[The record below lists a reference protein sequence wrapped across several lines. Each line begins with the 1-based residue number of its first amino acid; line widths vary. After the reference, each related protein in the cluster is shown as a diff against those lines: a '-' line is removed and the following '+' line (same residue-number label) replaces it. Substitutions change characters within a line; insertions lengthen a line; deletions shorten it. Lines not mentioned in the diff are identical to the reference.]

1 MLRGVIKSLYEH
13 YNLDPETY
21 TVSQTEKPS
30 CLEEDVQDPQ
40 RPEEETSL
48 ETPKIPEK
56 ETSLETPKTPE
67 KETSLETPKTPE
79 KETTLETPK
88 TPGDYSGEEELE
100 QPERE
105 ILYSFLP
112 EFDIPK
118 TPGEEPPAKKKK
130 LQERSTPI
138 AKRKAKRNRKKRVVY
153 SPKY

>member
-21 TVSQTEKPS
+21 TMSQTEKPS
-30 CLEEDVQDPQ
+30 CLEEDVQEPQ

-48 ETPKIPEK
+48 ETPEK

-105 ILYSFLP
+105 ILYSSSPFLP